1 MENQSDPSLNGLFH
15 AISFQIAGIAIAL
28 IANSANFALV
38 LFANTNGHEIALCV
52 PIIATALFTFVW
64 GDATLQSQ
72 VANIKDATV
81 ETKNSHAYRYIS
93 TQPYKLLRLMNLVL
107 ELPWPYLSFQFC
119 LVDNCYEGFS
129 RPFLMEN
136 LISGSLPSK
145 IR

>member
-1 MENQSDPSLNGLFH
+1 MERQTDPSLNGLFH

-28 IANSANFALV
+28 MANSANFALI
-38 LFANTNGHEIALCV
+38 LFADTKGHEIALCV

-72 VANIKDATV
+72 VANIRDATV

-107 ELPWPYLSFQFC
+107 ALALAASQFSI
-119 LVDNCYEGFS
+119 LFS
-129 RPFLMEN
+129 
-136 LISGSLPSK
+136 G
-145 IR
+145 

>member
-1 MENQSDPSLNGLFH
+1 MESQTDPSLNGLFH

-28 IANSANFALV
+28 MANSANFALI
-38 LFANTNGHEIALCV
+38 LFADTKGHEIALCV

-72 VANIKDATV
+72 VANIRDATV

-107 ELPWPYLSFQFC
+107 AVALAASQFSI
-119 LVDNCYEGFS
+119 LFS
-129 RPFLMEN
+129 
-136 LISGSLPSK
+136 G
-145 IR
+145 

>member
-1 MENQSDPSLNGLFH
+1 MESQTDPSLNGLFH

-28 IANSANFALV
+28 MANSANFALI
-38 LFANTNGHEIALCV
+38 LFADTKGHEIALCV

-72 VANIKDATV
+72 VANIRDATV

-107 ELPWPYLSFQFC
+107 AIALAVSQFSI
-119 LVDNCYEGFS
+119 LFG
-129 RPFLMEN
+129 
-136 LISGSLPSK
+136 G
-145 IR
+145 

>member
-1 MENQSDPSLNGLFH
+1 MESQSDPSLNGLFH

-107 ELPWPYLSFQFC
+107 ALALAASQFSILLS
-119 LVDNCYEGFS
+119 G
-129 RPFLMEN
+129 
-136 LISGSLPSK
+136 
-145 IR
+145 